1 MRNIQYQINTPLS
14 ADEVIRVFNA
24 SGITRPTHDTARIET
39 MFANANL
46 IISARHEGTLV
57 GIARGLTDHSYCCYL
72 SDLAVDKA
80 YQQQGIGD
88 ALLTQVRHALGPEV
102 SLILLSAP
110 SAMSYYPKVG
120 FTAADNAFIIKR
132 ER

>member
-1 MRNIQYQINTPLS
+1 
-14 ADEVIRVFNA
+14 
-24 SGITRPTHDTARIET
+24 

-46 IISARHEGTLV
+46 IISAWHEGVLV
-57 GIARGLTDHSYCCYL
+57 GIARGLTDYSYCCYL

-80 YQQQGIGD
+80 YQKQGIGN
-88 ALLTQVRHALGPEV
+88 ALLTQVRQALGPEV

-110 SAMSYYPKVG
+110 LAMGYYPNVG

>member
-1 MRNIQYQINTPLS
+1 MIHYKINTPLNTN
-14 ADEVIRVFNA
+14 DVVRVFNA

-46 IISARHEGTLV
+46 IISAWDGELLV

-88 ALLTQVRHALGPEV
+88 ALLARVRQALSPEV

-120 FTAADNAFIIKR
+120 FAAAENAFIIQR
-132 ER
+132 QR

>member
-1 MRNIQYQINTPLS
+1 MKNIQYQINTPLS
-14 ADEVIRVFNA
+14 TDDVIRVFNT
-24 SGITRPTHDTARIET
+24 SGILRPTHDTARIET

-46 IISARHEGTLV
+46 IISAWHEGVLV

-80 YQQQGIGD
+80 YQQQGLGE
-88 ALLTQVRHALGPEV
+88 ALLTQVRQTLGPEI

-110 SAMSYYPKVG
+110 GAMSYYPKVG
-120 FTAADNAFIIKR
+120 FTAAENAFIIKR
-132 ER
+132 EI

>member
-1 MRNIQYQINTPLS
+1 MKNIQYQINTPLS
-14 ADEVIRVFNA
+14 TDDVIRVFNA
-24 SGITRPTHDTARIET
+24 SGILRPTHDTARIET

-46 IISARHEGTLV
+46 IISAWHEGVLV

-80 YQQQGIGD
+80 YQQQGLGE
-88 ALLTQVRHALGPEV
+88 ALLTQVRQTLGPEI

-110 SAMSYYPKVG
+110 GAMSYYPKVG
-120 FTAADNAFIIKR
+120 FTAAENAFIIKR
-132 ER
+132 EI